1 MQLLEGDEQIIRKLF
16 NKIVTGERH
25 ESVVLLQIGKYEQRC
40 FTDWS
45 MGLEQTDRELYQ
57 SLSGHFDLN
66 DVVSKCDRLGVADVP
81 LQFLQKLSLNN

>member
-1 MQLLEGDEQIIRKLF
+1 MTNVMNRLFYCKLA
-16 NKIVTGERH
+16 
-25 ESVVLLQIGKYEQRC
+25 KYEQRC

-66 DVVSKCDRLGVADVP
+66 DVVTKCDKLGVADVP
-81 LQFLQKLSLNN
+81 LQFLQKFSSNNKQQFAEALYG